1 MEILGVYNIKG
12 GVGKTTTAVNLAY
25 LSAAQGW
32 RTVLWDL
39 DPQGAATYILKRKPK
54 IKGGVKNLV
63 RGDTQTSDLV
73 KATDYPGLGLLP
85 SDFSYRHMDQRFGR
99 RKHPVRQLQKLMA
112 PLHRKHACMILDC
125 APGMSLVSEN
135 VLHSVDALIVPLT
148 PSPLSVRTLHQLI
161 DFLDDRRSRNIQ
173 VLPFF
178 SMIDTRKKL
187 HKDTAKY
194 LRAEFPLI
202 LETEVPYGAAFEQ
215 VAVRRA
221 PVEAFSPSSPA
232 AAVYRS
238 LWEEIDHRLAKEHE
252 VDEPAP
258 VPLSM

>member
-39 DPQGAATYILKRKPK
+39 DPQGAATYILKRKPR
-54 IKGGVKNLV
+54 IKGGVKSLV
-63 RGDTQTSDLV
+63 RGDTPATELI
-73 KATDYPGLGLLP
+73 KPTDYPSLGLLP
-85 SDFSYRHMDQRFGR
+85 ADFSYRQMDRRFGR
-99 RKHPVRQLQKLMA
+99 KKHPVRQLQKLMT
-112 PLHRKHACMILDC
+112 PLHRKHACVILDC

-135 VLHSVDALIVPLT
+135 VLHCVDALIVPLT

-161 DFLDDRRSRNIQ
+161 DFLDDRRWRNME

-187 HKDTAKY
+187 HKDTARR

-202 LETEVPYGAAFEQ
+202 LETEIPYGAAFEQ

-221 PVEAFSPSSPA
+221 PVEAFSPRSSA
-232 AAVYRS
+232 ATVYRS
-238 LWEEIDHRLAKEHE
+238 LWEEIDRRLAKKC
-252 VDEPAP
+252 VVGEPKP
-258 VPLSM
+258 VLTGV